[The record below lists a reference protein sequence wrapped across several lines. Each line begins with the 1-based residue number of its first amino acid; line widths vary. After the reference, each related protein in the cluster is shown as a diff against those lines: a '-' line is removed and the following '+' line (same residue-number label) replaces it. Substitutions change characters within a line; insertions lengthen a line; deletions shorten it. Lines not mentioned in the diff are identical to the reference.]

1 MSLQITF
8 CATVAE
14 AEVLVA
20 FPFGWYY
27 RSCYLCPCIAHGDIP
42 PFECESGHSTE
53 ENFFRYKIEIEVAY
67 AGKSCNFVFWN
78 RECELL
84 LGVSASQL
92 RYTMIQDGI
101 HDALEFPLA
110 LDQMLNL
117 EMAFKVKCAL
127 EELFGCYAAKNDPF
141 IKELKGPWEAIE
153 VKESVDEAK
162 TDAPGE
168 SDIVA
173 VNFIVLSCI
182 EDSENLSNLIVEDSL
197 DLNKVPEVV
206 LTPTNES
213 AENLTL
219 KNESEDALTP
229 TNESAENLTP
239 KNESED
245 ALTPTNEST
254 IVELLDMSDFDLNK
268 LPALDFGVKQEE
280 VKDMIKIYL
289 DYLN

>member
-1 MSLQITF
+1 MANPHQI
-8 CATVAE
+8 A
-14 AEVLVA
+14 
-20 FPFGWYY
+20 
-27 RSCYLCPCIAHGDIP
+27 
-42 PFECESGHSTE
+42 
-53 ENFFRYKIEIEVAY
+53 N
-67 AGKSCNFVFWN
+67 
-78 RECELL
+78 
-84 LGVSASQL
+84 
-92 RYTMIQDGI
+92 
-101 HDALEFPLA
+101 EFPSFDL
-110 LDQMLNL
+110 
-117 EMAFKVKCAL
+117 
-127 EELFGCYAAKNDPF
+127 G
-141 IKELKGPWEAIE
+141 
-153 VKESVDEAK
+153 
-162 TDAPGE
+162 
-168 SDIVA
+168 
-173 VNFIVLSCI
+173 I

-213 AENLTL
+213 AENLTP